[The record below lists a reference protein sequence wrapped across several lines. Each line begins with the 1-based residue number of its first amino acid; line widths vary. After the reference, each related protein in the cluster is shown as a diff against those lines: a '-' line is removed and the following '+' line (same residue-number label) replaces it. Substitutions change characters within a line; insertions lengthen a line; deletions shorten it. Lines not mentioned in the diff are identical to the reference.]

1 MTIIRPNYRSEDLI
15 KMRNDAIEAFGGENY
30 RQFRKLGGWV
40 HLLTIVVP
48 TAVYLCL
55 TSFLCKHGWP
65 LFLVAVLISLLY
77 YVVMIDELSLL
88 MTGGVSPVLFRLYRT
103 KSGWSNLLENKFQ
116 SIIKELSSLEG
127 FLSYLD
133 RHPDCTVKLDRRYL
147 IAACKDDKTVN
158 DAFVFL
164 SREYGVPVLKES
176 ELDCSYLNKA
186 IEAFLG
192 GNDGQT
198 EN

>member
-1 MTIIRPNYRSEDLI
+1 MTIIRPNYRSKDLI
-15 KMRNDAIEAFGGENY
+15 KMRDEAIEVFGRENY
-30 RQFRKLGGWV
+30 RQFRKLGGWF
-40 HLLTIVVP
+40 HLLMIVAS
-48 TAVYLCL
+48 TAAYLSL
-55 TSFLCKHGWP
+55 ANFLCKRGLP
-65 LFLVAVLISLLY
+65 FFLIAVVITLLY
-77 YVVMIDELSLL
+77 AGFFIDEMDLL
-88 MTGGVSPVLFRLYRT
+88 RLGGVSRMLCRFYRK
-103 KSGWSNLLENKFQ
+103 KSGWSNLFEPKFQ

-133 RHPDCTVKLDRRYL
+133 RHPDCTVKMDRRYL
-147 IAACKDDKTVN
+147 IAACRNDKTVN

-164 SREYGVPVLKES
+164 SREHGVPVLKEN